1 MYRFDLVKLV
11 QRTLECGY
19 DLETVVCGQSMEPV
33 AYNGDTVLIKPIEN
47 FESIQEGMIVA
58 MLSVDHRH
66 FVLHRVI
73 RVDHEKGVVYEKG
86 DNCSEGKYVGMHT
99 IKGMV
104 ARINEDIVN

>member
-33 AYNGDTVLIKPIEN
+33 AYNGDTVLIKPIRN

-58 MLSVDHRH
+58 MLSLDNRH
-66 FVLHRVI
+66 FVLHRVLK
-73 RVDHEKGVVYEKG
+73 VDYENGIVYEKG
-86 DNCSEGKYVGMHT
+86 DNCSDG
-99 IKGMV
+99 
-104 ARINEDIVN
+104 